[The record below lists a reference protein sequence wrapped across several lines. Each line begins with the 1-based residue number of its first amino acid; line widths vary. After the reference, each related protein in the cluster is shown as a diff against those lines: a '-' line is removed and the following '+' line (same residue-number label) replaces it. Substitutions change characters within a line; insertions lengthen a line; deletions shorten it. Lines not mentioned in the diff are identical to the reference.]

1 MRFFDT
7 IKDLK
12 NIGQDLLTET
22 AEVKKHLDAVQIE
35 AAYAQFVLD
44 DIKKDIAEYQFQAQ
58 PRLDAINDRAEKIKN
73 ELSK

>member
-22 AEVKKHLDAVQIE
+22 AEVKKHLNAVQIE

-58 PRLDAINDRAEKIKN
+58 PRLDVINDRAEKIKN

>member
-44 DIKKDIAEYQFQAQ
+44 DIKKDITEYQFQAQ